1 LKSLHHR
8 NIATLYHAVYDKKR
22 LYLFMENAGKSSL
35 HSLLRRKESKRFT
48 EHEASNYFKQI
59 LAAMACCHRQG
70 ICHRDIKL

>member
-1 LKSLHHR
+1 
-8 NIATLYHAVYDKKR
+8 
-22 LYLFMENAGKSSL
+22 MENAGKSSL